1 MFSRAVLVWDLL
13 DEDGAQLFLAPLQLP
28 SAATPA
34 LPCRGLRLPVAI
46 DRPGHTDVA
55 LHHGKSGTAACG
67 THAALVRWCAALPDP
82 WNTACLN
89 ALTNYA
95 RPAEAFRWA
104 DGQLCN
110 GADRVR
116 VMGVLNATPDS
127 FSDGGRFVDQSAAIA
142 AALAM
147 ADEGADIIDIGGES
161 TRPAALPVD
170 PTEEKE
176 RVIPLI
182 TALKRES
189 ASLRIS
195 IDTRNA
201 STARHALDAG
211 ADMVNDV
218 SALSDPAMAPLIAH
232 TGVPVVL
239 MHLRGTPRTMQ
250 RDTHYDDLLGNLSD
264 FLAERA
270 KSATEAG
277 IAGDRILVDPGF
289 GFGKSPRG
297 NEEILRQLKALT
309 SLGLPLL
316 VGMSRK
322 RFIGERT
329 GVVLPDARLAGSLAA
344 AVAAALAGASVVRVH
359 DVRATREALAV
370 ASALRPGQTPAGGR

>member
-1 MFSRAVLVWDLL
+1 MSSRAVLVWDLL

-28 SAATPA
+28 SAATLA
-34 LPCRGLRLPVAI
+34 LPCRCLRLPVAI
-46 DRPGHTDVA
+46 DRPGNTDVA
-55 LHHGKSGTAACG
+55 LHRGKSGTAACG
-67 THAALVRWCAALPDP
+67 THTALERWCATLPDP
-82 WNTACLN
+82 WNTASLR
-89 ALTNYA
+89 ALACYA
-95 RPAEAFRWA
+95 RPAETFRWA

-110 GADRVR
+110 CAERVR

-127 FSDGGRFVDQSAAIA
+127 FSDGGRFVDRSAAIA

-170 PTEEKE
+170 PEEEKE

-182 TALKRES
+182 TALRRES
-189 ASLRIS
+189 PSLRIS

-232 TGVPVVL
+232 AGVPLVL
-239 MHLRGTPRTMQ
+239 MHLRGTPQTMQ

-277 IAGDRILVDPGF
+277 IPGDRILVDPGF